1 MTREKEETMKYALLI
16 YAETPR
22 ESYESMPQDARDAI
36 TNEYIGLTTEPGVL
50 ASEQLEPDT
59 ATTVRVDDGEA
70 LITDGPFANTKEVL
84 GGFYLLDVSN
94 LDEAL
99 AFAARIPAAR
109 MGGAIEVHRIVER
122 GPLPRHLP
130 PSRNR

>member
-1 MTREKEETMKYALLI
+1 MKYALLI

-22 ESYESMPQDARDAI
+22 ESYDSLSEEARQAI
-36 TNEYIGLTTEPGVL
+36 TNEYLGLTTEPGVL

-59 ATTVRVDDGEA
+59 ATTVRVEGGEA
-70 LITDGPFANTKEVL
+70 LITDGPFANTKEVV

-99 AFAARIPAAR
+99 AFAERIPAAR
-109 MGGAIEVHRIVER
+109 MGGAIEVHRIVDH
-122 GPLPRHLP
+122 PPRHRP
-130 PSRNR
+130 PSRHRVAER